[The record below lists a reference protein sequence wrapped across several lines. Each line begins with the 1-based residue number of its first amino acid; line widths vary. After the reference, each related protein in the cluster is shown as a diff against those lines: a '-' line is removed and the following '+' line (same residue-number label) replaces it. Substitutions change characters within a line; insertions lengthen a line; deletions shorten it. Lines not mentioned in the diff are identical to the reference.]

1 MESLFGGRADN
12 FFNEAKGGDYII
24 DPANSNALQYRLYL
38 QKLKGTALTR
48 STEYHNVRHH
58 VMKKLLEQT
67 QRDVFKTFYK
77 LLTVGQDHSGN
88 SIING
93 ITGADAGT
101 WTPVFVPNLPKKEVS
116 TIAMSAVD
124 AVSAILDD
132 VLEKI
137 LPEDLISQ
145 VTKVN
150 KMTND
155 ANLFKA

>member
-12 FFNEAKGGDYII
+12 FFDTAKGGDYII

-77 LLTVGQDHSGN
+77 LLTEGKDHSGQ
-88 SIING
+88 SIITGMPATEFG
-93 ITGADAGT
+93 IWA
-101 WTPVFVPNLPKKEVS
+101 PVFVPNLPKKEVS